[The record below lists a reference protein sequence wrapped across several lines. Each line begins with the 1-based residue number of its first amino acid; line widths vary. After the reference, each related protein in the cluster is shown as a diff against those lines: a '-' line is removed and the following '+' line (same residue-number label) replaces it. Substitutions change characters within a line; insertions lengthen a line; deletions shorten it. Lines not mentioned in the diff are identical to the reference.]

1 MRYNRKEG
9 FRFAF
14 KKPLEAAFKIYEL
27 NGREVNSHPGKAL
40 MHDLSPSGTKMS
52 SQLNLPVSNQDE
64 PVKIHLQFMLNEVV
78 YEMKAELVWK
88 RASGDEFH
96 YGVHFYASDDV
107 KEDIVKQLKQYV
119 KRV

>member
-27 NGREVNSHPGKAL
+27 HGREVNSHPGKAL

-52 SQLNLPVSNQDE
+52 SQLNLPVSHQDE

-88 RASGDEFH
+88 RAGGNEFY

-107 KEDIVKQLKQYV
+107 REEIVKQLKLFV
-119 KRV
+119 KTV